1 MYEDHREWTVGRE
14 TRMNTNNFN
23 EFVDEKI
30 LNRGYD
36 YYLDGAV
43 NLLDKDNNR
52 YLFEVHGSY
61 LYEVSVVLDDSG
73 EIISSQCD
81 CPYDM
86 GPICKHE
93 VATYY
98 ELNKKLKFKEGT
110 IDIKKNKEPSLTD
123 VLNKLSKKEL
133 VDLIIDIAS
142 IDKVL
147 KNNILLMYSKDS
159 YEQEIEKCERLLSSI
174 VNKYTKKN
182 GYIEYYETYRFSSE
196 MYIILEKTRVTDDK
210 LLVLDILFMLLNTL
224 ISAYEHSDD
233 SGGSIGG
240 LVDEVFTEIEAIADE
255 KEKYEEKLQIDIF
268 NKLLYKASDHIFDGW
283 SNYKIDLLN
292 ICVKFADVKEC
303 REKLVTTIDKELN
316 ENNSDYSDKY
326 MNVELLKIMFY
337 IIDMFDSKEKADKF
351 ILDNIKYAYFKDLYI
366 KKYIDEKNFDKVI
379 KLTFEWEKSDSNN
392 VSETKW
398 KKVRYSAYKELSM
411 ENEQIQLAK
420 ELLFAG
426 NFEYY
431 IELKELMNENFEFF
445 YKDLKSQLREL
456 GQTANI
462 YMSKTTFIKLIEYE
476 NDLDEIL
483 QLLKE
488 LPSRVETYGDR
499 LFGKFPEE
507 VIKGYEIYIK
517 NSASIASK
525 RKDYANVCRKIKNY
539 EKFAG
544 KDKVAEMVNDLMSL
558 YKKRPAFIDELKRL
572 KSK

>member
-572 KSK
+572 KK

>member
-1 MYEDHREWTVGRE
+1 
-14 TRMNTNNFN
+14 MNINNFN
-23 EFVDEKI
+23 EIIDKKI

-36 YYLDGAV
+36 YYLDGV
-43 NLLDKDNNR
+43 VELLNKDKNR
-52 YLFEVHGSY
+52 YLFQVQGSY
-61 LYEVSVVLDDSG
+61 LYVVSVILDDSG

-98 ELNKKLKFKEGT
+98 ELNKILKCKETGLS
-110 IDIKKNKEPSLTD
+110 IKKEKQPSLID
-123 VLNKLSKKEL
+123 VLNKLSKEEL
-133 VDLIIDIAS
+133 VNLIIEITNSDM
-142 IDKVL
+142 VL
-147 KNNILLMYSKDS
+147 KNNILLLYSEDS
-159 YEQEIEKCERLLSSI
+159 YEQEIEKCERLIYSI
-174 VNKYTKKN
+174 VNKYSRKN
-182 GYIEYYETYRFSSE
+182 GYIEYNETYRFTSE
-196 MYIILEKTRVTDDK
+196 MYIILEKVRAIEDK
-210 LLVLDILFMLLNTL
+210 LLVLDILFLLLNTL
-224 ISAYEHSDD
+224 IEAYQYADD
-233 SGGSIGG
+233 SDGSIGG
-240 LVDEVFTEIEAIADE
+240 LVDEVFGEIEIIADE
-255 KEKYEEKLQIDIF
+255 KEEYELKLQIDIF
-268 NKLLYKASDHIFDGW
+268 NKLLNKSNDQIFDGW

-292 ICVKFADVKEC
+292 MCVEFADIKEC
-303 REKLVTTIDKELN
+303 REKLVNTIDKELN
-316 ENNSDYSDKY
+316 ENDSDYNAKY
-326 MNVELLKIMFY
+326 MNVELSKIMFY

-351 ILDNIKYAYFKDLYI
+351 ILANIKYSYFKDIYI

-392 VSETKW
+392 ASETKW

-411 ENEQIQLAK
+411 ENEQIELAK

-431 IELKELMNENFEFF
+431 IELKELMNEDSEAF
-445 YKDLKSQLREL
+445 YKNLKSELRE
-456 GQTANI
+456 
-462 YMSKTTFIKLIEYE
+462 SEKTVDRYIKKRIFIKLIEYE

-507 VIKGYEIYIK
+507 VIKAYEIYIK

-525 RKDYANVCRKIKNY
+525 RKDYANVCWKINNY

-544 KDKVAEMVNDLMSL
+544 KGKVTEIVNELMNL
-558 YKKRPAFIDELKRL
+558 YKKRPAFIDELK
-572 KSK
+572 KIKK

>member
-1 MYEDHREWTVGRE
+1 MEKS
-14 TRMNTNNFN
+14 MNINNFN
-23 EFVDEKI
+23 EIIDKKI

-36 YYLDGAV
+36 YYLDGV
-43 NLLDKDNNR
+43 VELLNKDKNR
-52 YLFEVHGSY
+52 YLFQVQGSY
-61 LYEVSVVLDDSG
+61 LYVVSVILDDSG

-98 ELNKKLKFKEGT
+98 ELNKILKCKETGLS
-110 IDIKKNKEPSLTD
+110 IKKEKQPSLID
-123 VLNKLSKKEL
+123 VLNKLSKEEL
-133 VDLIIDIAS
+133 VNLIIEITNSDM
-142 IDKVL
+142 VL
-147 KNNILLMYSKDS
+147 KNNILLLYSEDS
-159 YEQEIEKCERLLSSI
+159 YEQEIEKCERLIYSI
-174 VNKYTKKN
+174 VNKYSRKN
-182 GYIEYYETYRFSSE
+182 GYIEYNETYRFTSE
-196 MYIILEKTRVTDDK
+196 MYIILEKVRAIEDK
-210 LLVLDILFMLLNTL
+210 LLVLDILFLLLNTL
-224 ISAYEHSDD
+224 IEAYQYADD
-233 SGGSIGG
+233 SDGSIGG
-240 LVDEVFTEIEAIADE
+240 LVDEVFGEIEIIADE
-255 KEKYEEKLQIDIF
+255 KEEYELKLQIDIF
-268 NKLLYKASDHIFDGW
+268 NKLLNKSNDQIFDGW

-292 ICVKFADVKEC
+292 MCVEFADIKEC
-303 REKLVTTIDKELN
+303 REKLVNTIDKELN
-316 ENNSDYSDKY
+316 ENDSDYNAKY
-326 MNVELLKIMFY
+326 MNVELSKIMFY

-351 ILDNIKYAYFKDLYI
+351 ILANIKYSYFKDIYI

-392 VSETKW
+392 ASETKW

-411 ENEQIQLAK
+411 ENEQIELAK

-431 IELKELMNENFEFF
+431 IELKELMNEDSEAF
-445 YKDLKSQLREL
+445 YKNLKSELRE
-456 GQTANI
+456 
-462 YMSKTTFIKLIEYE
+462 SEKTVDRYIKKRIFIKLIEYE

-507 VIKGYEIYIK
+507 VIKAYEIYIK

-525 RKDYANVCRKIKNY
+525 RKDYANVCWKINNY

-544 KDKVAEMVNDLMSL
+544 KGKVTEIVNELMNL
-558 YKKRPAFIDELKRL
+558 YKKRPAFIDELK
-572 KSK
+572 KIKK

>member
-525 RKDYANVCRKIKNY
+525 RKDYANVCWKIKNY

>member
-426 NFEYY
+426 NFKYY

-572 KSK
+572 KK

>member
-392 VSETKW
+392 VSETKR

-420 ELLFAG
+420 ELLFSG

-572 KSK
+572 KK